1 MALSPEQLQ
10 MWRNDATFGSSWRYD
25 SAVAEDYYDGNQF
38 DAETARKMEERG
50 MPLTVANLCRD
61 LVQTIVG
68 LHERNQSDWIVRPEA
83 SDDHEELAQV
93 LSLRLKEAESRTSA
107 DRTWL
112 DATLSQS
119 RAGIGWIE
127 VGRSESLL
135 DYPYRTGLVDWREM
149 WWDPRA
155 KSPNI
160 VGDAEYLRRV
170 KFFQRSQIEK
180 RYPKKVAALRMAGP
194 GDQSTGWYEPQQ
206 YQREGGWNDMTM
218 VSRDLWGAGRD
229 LLALEEIY
237 YRTETAGYA
246 VLLPNGRWVK
256 FDQKDPMH
264 IRAYESGLIEPKPT
278 LVKRM
283 NRAVYVGDIC
293 LVDGPS
299 PYPHDEFPYIPV
311 VYDRE
316 GRTGSPYGLI
326 RVIMSL
332 QDQVNTRLAR
342 AMWGLNQKQAIY
354 DADAVTDPDMLREE
368 MSRPDGMIELNPAR
382 KPGSKL
388 EIKTDFQLSREQM
401 GIYTDMMTLMPQL
414 AGVPRSLSGQRE
426 SGITSGVA
434 MNTMV
439 EQGMNSQSRPS
450 GMARDARTAMGRQ
463 LLALIIE
470 DIGSK
475 PGEVKAKKEG
485 GKRIV
490 VPVNV
495 REQHPDGYEFI
506 KNNIKQVQ
514 LQVTLDDV
522 PSTPTHRMQQFQEV
536 ARSIQTI
543 GDERLRSAALPIL
556 IEMSEMPHKHDM
568 AKMIRKQ
575 MGMQEPD
582 DMTPEE
588 QQSAQKQAE
597 IAEMMEQLQIALA
610 EAKAAKE
617 SGEAAKAQAEAQH
630 EEVKAAQTAAETI
643 KTKAET
649 VEIEQT
655 VATNAVIPPAA
666 SPERQPEYLW

>member
-1 MALSPEQLQ
+1 MALSLDQLHL
-10 MWRNDATFGSSWRYD
+10 WRNDATFGSSWRHD

-61 LVQTIVG
+61 MVQTIVG

-93 LSLRLKEAESRTSA
+93 LSLRLKEAETRSRA
-107 DRTWL
+107 DRTHL
-112 DATLSQS
+112 DAIKSQS
-119 RAGIGWIE
+119 SSGIGWME
-127 VGRSESLL
+127 VARSESLL
-135 DYPYRTGLVDWREM
+135 DYPYRTGTVDWREM

-160 VGDAEYLRRV
+160 VDDAEYLRRV
-170 KFFQRSQIEK
+170 KFFQRSQVEK
-180 RYPKKVAALRMAGP
+180 RYPKKVAQIRMAGA
-194 GDQSTGWYEPQQ
+194 GSDQTVGWYEPQQ
-206 YQREGGWNDMTM
+206 FQRDSAWQDMTM

-229 LLALEEIY
+229 LVALEEIY
-237 YRTETAGYA
+237 YRTEAAGYA

-264 IRAYESGLIEPKPT
+264 VRAYESGLIEPKPT
-278 LVKRM
+278 LIKRM

-342 AMWGLNQKQAIY
+342 AMWGLNQKQVIY
-354 DADAVTDPDMLREE
+354 DADAVDDPDILREE

-382 KPGSKL
+382 RASSKL

-401 GIYTDMMTLMPQL
+401 GIHTDMMQLMPQL
-414 AGVPRSLSGQRE
+414 AGVPRSLSGQRDP
-426 SGITSGVA
+426 GITSGVA

-439 EQGMNSQSRPS
+439 DQGMNSQGRPS
-450 GMARDARTAMGRQ
+450 GLARDARTTMGRQ

-470 DIGSK
+470 DIGTK
-475 PGEVKAKKEG
+475 PGEVKAKREG
-485 GKRIV
+485 GKRIS

-522 PSTPTHRMQQFQEV
+522 PSTPTHRMQQFQEI

-543 GDERLRSAALPIL
+543 GDERLRSVALPTL
-556 IEMSEMPHKHDM
+556 IEMSEMPHKYEM
-568 AKMIRKQ
+568 AKEIRKQ

-582 DMTPEE
+582 DMTPDE
-588 QQSAQKQAE
+588 QHSAAKQAE
-597 IAEMMEQLQIALA
+597 IAQMMEQLQIALA

-617 SGEAAKAQAEAQH
+617 SGQAAKAQAEALH
-630 EEVKAAQTAAETI
+630 EEIKAENTAADTA
-643 KTKAET
+643 KTQVEAAEIQQSMAL
-649 VEIEQT
+649 ERMQ
-655 VATNAVIPPAA
+655 PPA
-666 SPERQPEYLW
+666 PENQPEYSW